1 MVGICRQAMMTM
13 VTIRLNLLMERR
25 QMGRI
30 VVCII
35 LDPLPHNRWVSEKYS
50 EIYSEK
56 YSAIYSEIFSEK
68 YFVI

>member
-1 MVGICRQAMMTM
+1 MMMTM
-13 VTIRLNLLMERR
+13 VTMMLNLLKERR

-50 EIYSEK
+50 EK
-56 YSAIYSEIFSEK
+56 
-68 YFVI
+68 